1 MTNFVDSARAACY
14 HHRMQ
19 LLIATRNPGKVREIA
34 AIVADPSL
42 ELLSLADL
50 PGVPA
55 VAETGAGFE
64 DNALLKARAAAHHAG
79 SWVLADDS
87 GLVVPALDGAPGVR
101 SARFAGEG
109 ASDADN
115 VRRLLDLL
123 RDIPD
128 DRRGAE
134 FVCCMALAGPNNR
147 AFTAE
152 GRLAG
157 RIVREPRGSNGFGY
171 DPVFLLP
178 ERGLTMAELPAD
190 EKNAISHRAAALRKM
205 LPLLRSLDVQSRTM
219 C

>member
-1 MTNFVDSARAACY
+1 
-14 HHRMQ
+14 MQ

-34 AIVADPSL
+34 AIVAGPSL
-42 ELLSLADL
+42 ELCSLADF
-50 PGVPA
+50 PGAPD
-55 VAETGAGFE
+55 VAETGASFE
-64 DNALLKARAAAHHAG
+64 DNALLKARGAAYHAG
-79 SWVLADDS
+79 CWALADDS

-109 ASDADN
+109 AGDADN
-115 VRRLLDLL
+115 VRRLLELMRGL
-123 RDIPD
+123 PD

-157 RIVREPRGSNGFGY
+157 TIIRQPRGSNGFGY

-178 ERGLTMAELPAD
+178 ERGLTLAELPSA

-205 LPLLRSLDVQSRTM
+205 LPLLRSLDAQSRTM